1 MPKGRLAFALGCVV
15 LALLLARCA
24 SDPSPSPAA
33 PAPQLPAKRAVQPAP
48 GQPTLGDV
56 VDETMR
62 RREVIEQ
69 LEEIERAEP

>member
-24 SDPSPSPAA
+24 SDPSSPAA
-33 PAPQLPAKRAVQPAP
+33 PASQLPAKRAVQPAP

>member
-1 MPKGRLAFALGCVV
+1 MSNGRISCILGLCVLAFV
-15 LALLLARCA
+15 LTGCA
-24 SDPSPSPAA
+24 SDPPSS
-33 PAPQLPAKRAVQPAP
+33 PAPQTPAKRAVQPAP